1 MTSTSTNASEVGLFE
16 TRFSIAAAAL
26 SGLSVLVAVVF
37 AWTGY
42 QGEELLLVG
51 TEMNIVNGL
60 SGFMISMFVAFIALV
75 AAAYMEPGFD
85 H

>member
-1 MTSTSTNASEVGLFE
+1 MTSTSTNTGETGLFE

-26 SGLSVLVAVVF
+26 AGLCVLVAILF

-51 TEMNIVNGL
+51 TEMNIVNGM
-60 SGFMISMFVAFIALV
+60 SGFMTAMFVAVVALV
-75 AAAYMEPGFD
+75 AAVYMEPGFD